1 MVIILVSR
9 GEWMKHDETGRCPL
23 GRCFGASLSK
33 YWWQNTSITD
43 LDEKKLWKTRMIWVQ
58 LHWKT
63 A

>member
-1 MVIILVSR
+1 M
-9 GEWMKHDETGRCPL
+9 P
-23 GRCFGASLSK
+23 FGALFWCFLEQILK
-33 YWWQNTSITD
+33 QNTSITD